1 MSSKIIFTQAL
12 PKPPFYLLRSHHWT
26 KRRIAIYVDLTLH
39 TKPFQ
44 CEFQP
49 SCSREHQWIP
59 QRSCMWKE
67 EEANIERKF
76 AYFLTWNG
84 DTFLE
89 LHIPNSVNHIQAH
102 FNAISCMIMTW
113 FRKPR
118 NTIIAIT
125 KNFNS

>member
-59 QRSCMWKE
+59 QRSCKKKQILKE
-67 EEANIERKF
+67 N
-76 AYFLTWNG
+76 LH
-84 DTFLE
+84 TFLRE
-89 LHIPNSVNHIQAH
+89 MVTH
-102 FNAISCMIMTW
+102 F
-113 FRKPR
+113 
-118 NTIIAIT
+118 
-125 KNFNS
+125 